1 MPGFNPTPL
10 KLGCLLGC
18 PWTFWLSWGNSA
30 EIPICSALLM
40 PLWMAML
47 YPLDTNRAK
56 ACVRGD
62 SGATKN
68 KHALSVRNTKL
79 HNEGG
84 RPLHRELQ
92 EYGDTSRP
100 CNFMWKRCE
109 QQYWSMPESRY
120 ALVCATREW
129 TLPSLVWKACLQ
141 RVTHQILSYAC
152 CLHQSEDWYSVVL

>member
-1 MPGFNPTPL
+1 MTQEQPL
-10 KLGCLLGC
+10 
-18 PWTFWLSWGNSA
+18 S
-30 EIPICSALLM
+30 M
-40 PLWMAML
+40 
-47 YPLDTNRAK
+47 
-56 ACVRGD
+56 
-62 SGATKN
+62 KN
-68 KHALSVRNTKL
+68 KHALSVCNTKL

-100 CNFMWKRCE
+100 CNFMWKHCE

-141 RVTHQILSYAC
+141 RVNSPDPLLCLLPPTKRGLVLSGFVISILCKGCRSWDTTSA
-152 CLHQSEDWYSVVL
+152 LQVWAGNSMAKASLNLSPELPLVLSQ